1 MAMDKQL
8 EEKIR
13 ERAYELWIQN
23 GSLPDRADDYWYQAE
38 QEVRAES
45 GSSSTAGDDAFDV
58 SSAPLGMTSETSDE
72 ILPSPVA
79 PKTRRKRT
87 GASLVSEP
95 SSVPDVAPASD
106 EGASSV
112 LSVPKRKR
120 TARTS

>member
-13 ERAYELWIQN
+13 ERAYELWVQN
-23 GSLPDRADDYWYQAE
+23 GSLPDRADEYWYQAE

-45 GSSSTAGDDAFDV
+45 GSSSAAGDEALDV

-87 GASLVSEP
+87 SAASIPEAP
-95 SSVPDVAPASD
+95 STPDIAPVSD
-106 EGASSV
+106 ESASSV
-112 LSVPKRKR
+112 LAVPKRKR